1 MKRIILLRH
10 GKAENQELGGEDID
24 RPLDDRGRSQSRN
37 AALDLL
43 AKGVIADQVLCSTA
57 VRTRQTCDI
66 VCEVLGLP
74 ASKVTHE
81 RDLYLAASFTILVQ
95 LCSLPLSVNAVM
107 VVGHNPGLSE
117 LAASFSRRIGV
128 LGTAGMAMLDVDI
141 KEWPELA
148 SYPAPIFVDW
158 SDKLA

>member
-1 MKRIILLRH
+1 MKRFILMRH

-24 RPLDDRGRSQSRN
+24 RPLDERGRSQSRN

-43 AKGVIADQVLCSTA
+43 AKGVIAEQVLCSTA

-66 VCEVLGLP
+66 VCEVLGFP
-74 ASKVTHE
+74 TSKVIYE
-81 RDLYLAASFTILVQ
+81 GDLYLAAPFDIMAQ
-95 LCSLPLSVNAVM
+95 LCALPSSVNTVL

-117 LAASFSRRIGV
+117 LAASFSRRIGL

-148 SYPAPIFVDW
+148 SYPAPMFVDW

>member
-1 MKRIILLRH
+1 MKRIILMRH
-10 GKAENQELGGEDID
+10 GKAENLELGGEDVD
-24 RPLDDRGRSQSRN
+24 RPLDERGRSQSRN
-37 AALDLL
+37 AAMDLQ
-43 AKGVIADQVLCSTA
+43 AKGVIADRVLCSKA

-66 VCEVLGLP
+66 VCEVLGL
-74 ASKVTHE
+74 STSMVMYE
-81 RDLYLAASFTILVQ
+81 DDLYLAAPFDIMAH
-95 LCSLPLSVNAVM
+95 LCALPSSVNTVM

-117 LAASFSRRIGV
+117 LAASFSRRIGL